1 MSVKERDNGHRAL
14 RKRLEAA
21 KRAVTVGIHEAEGSD
36 AAEGS
41 EELTVLDVAYFAE
54 FGTENAPRRS
64 FITDWAD
71 EAEEANKEALRRSA
85 QAVVNGSLPSVHNAL
100 DRVGQKFVGD
110 VQARVKA
117 GIDPPNAEGTVEKK
131 GSSTPLI
138 DTGQL
143 WTSVRHEVHDE

>member
-14 RKRLEAA
+14 VRRLQDA
-21 KRAVTVGIHEAEGSD
+21 KGAVTVGIHEPEGSE
-36 AAEGS
+36 AAEGGD
-41 EELTVLDVAYFAE
+41 ELTVIDVANFAE

-64 FITDWAD
+64 IITDWAD

-85 QAVVNGSLPSVHNAL
+85 QAVVTGELPSVHNAL

-110 VQARVKA
+110 VQARIRA
-117 GIDPPNAEGTVEKK
+117 GIEPPNAESTVEKK

-138 DTGQL
+138 ETGQL
-143 WTSVRHEVHDE
+143 WTSVRHEVQDE

>member
-14 RKRLEAA
+14 RARLAQSKA
-21 KRAVTVGIHEAEGSD
+21 RVTVGIHEAEGSD

-41 EELTVLDVAYFAE
+41 EELTVLDVATFAE
-54 FGTENAPRRS
+54 FGTEKAPRRS
-64 FITDWAD
+64 MIVDWAD
-71 EAEEANKEALRRSA
+71 ENEEANKEALRRSA
-85 QAVVNGSLPSVHNAL
+85 EAVVKGELPSVHNAL

-110 VQARVKA
+110 VQARIRA
-117 GIDPPNAEGTVEKK
+117 GIDPPNADSTIEKK

-143 WTSVRHEVHDE
+143 WTSVRHEVEDE

>member
-1 MSVKERDNGHRAL
+1 MPVKERDNGYRAL

-21 KRAVTVGIHEAEGSD
+21 KGSVTVGIHEAEGSET
-36 AAEGS
+36 AEGS
-41 EELTVLDVAYFAE
+41 EELAVLDVAAFAE

-64 FITDWAD
+64 FIADWAD
-71 EAEEANKEALRRSA
+71 ETEEANNEALRRGA
-85 QAVVNGSLPSVHNAL
+85 QAVVNGTLPSMHNAL

-110 VQARVKA
+110 VQARIKA
-117 GIDPPNAEGTVEKK
+117 GIEPPNAESTVEKK